1 MIIII
6 TCIVL
11 CYHTTVVFYQAAFLE
26 LFLVRGFN
34 VLLHHGKLKL
44 RASYWE
50 FRYIYKFNRF
60 RNS

>member
-1 MIIII
+1 MIGMI
-6 TCIVL
+6 TCMVL

-26 LFLVRGFN
+26 SFLVRGFN

-44 RASYWE
+44 RVSYRE
-50 FRYIYKFNRF
+50 FRYIYKSNRF